1 MPSPVAHTL
10 AGLTVHLVTSRD
22 REDARDLGRAGLVVG
37 AALAPDLDLLFRF
50 VDGRNHHNN
59 ETHSLGFALLAAL
72 AVFAAARLRGVKRSW
87 ALGGAAGLG
96 WLSHVVLDYLNRD
109 THPPI
114 GLMALW
120 PFSHAHHKFPWPVF
134 LDIGRTLEWDTVRN
148 NTVAV
153 AWETVV
159 LLPLLMV
166 VWRRSFGRGSD
177 RWHEGSRA
185 SR

>member
-10 AGLTVHLVTSRD
+10 AGLVVHLVSSRD
-22 REDARDLGRAGLVVG
+22 PDDARDLGRAALVVG
-37 AALAPDLDLLFRF
+37 AALVPDVDLLFRL

-59 ETHSLGFALLAAL
+59 ETHSIGVSVLAAL
-72 AVFAAARLRGVKRSW
+72 AVAAVARLRGVRRPW
-87 ALGGAAGLG
+87 ALGSAAGLG
-96 WLSHVVLDYLNRD
+96 WFSHVALDYLNRD

-120 PFSHAHHKFPWPVF
+120 PFSRAHHKFPWPVF

-148 NTVAV
+148 NSVAIV
-153 AWETVV
+153 WETAV
-159 LLPLLMV
+159 LLPVVMV
-166 VWRRSFGRGSD
+166 AWRWSFGRGSD